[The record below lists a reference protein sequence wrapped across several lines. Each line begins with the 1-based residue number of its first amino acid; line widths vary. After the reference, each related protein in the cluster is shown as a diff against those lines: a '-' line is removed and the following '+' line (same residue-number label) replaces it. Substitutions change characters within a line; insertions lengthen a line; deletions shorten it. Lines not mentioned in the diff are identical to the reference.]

1 MSNEQIEGL
10 RAIIANTSLTEK
22 ERSNAAAHA
31 VQLQLSAVEAQGVAD
46 DDDEVAELMSPKDG
60 LFGTCWPFY
69 VERITGRRADRFT
82 LHEAKK
88 IVLRRKLLRVLLTI
102 VVDESNEEL
111 ERLAA
116 CQEVFDTHLDPRHAF
131 KINAHNAPRLLAAVL
146 PATALKWMDK
156 GKVPVE
162 RPPKTLADVW

>member
-1 MSNEQIEGL
+1 MNRNQLEGL

-31 VQLQLSAVEAQGVAD
+31 VQLQLSAVEAQGVYD
-46 DDDEVAELMSPKDG
+46 DDNEVAELMSPKDG
-60 LFGTCWPFY
+60 FFGTCWPFY
-69 VERITGRRADRFT
+69 IEIITGRRADRFT
-82 LHEAKK
+82 LHEARKL
-88 IVLRRKLLRVLLTI
+88 VLRQKLLRTLLAI
-102 VVDESNEEL
+102 IVDETNDEL

-116 CQEVFDTHLDPRHAF
+116 CQEVFDTHLDPRHTF
-131 KINAHNAPRLLAAVL
+131 KINAYNAPRLLAAVR